1 MERIGLGLVLFIV
14 AVAFAVGVAVSMI
27 DSSCIRVESIC
38 WLPL

>member
-1 MERIGLGLVLFIV
+1 MERIGLGPILFILAV
-14 AVAFAVGVAVSMI
+14 AVIVGVAVSMI